1 MEDQIKDKNSEIKKI
16 IILIAVIVVLS
27 ILFFMFEQ
35 IKPAY
40 TPNTVSSEILLGQ
53 SECQEKINKWCNDCF
68 FANNQKTDVW
78 NIGGTKIGEILAKC
92 SVNYFQT
99 DWTAEQD
106 CTGNAID
113 CCLPQIDL
121 PIE

>member
-1 MEDQIKDKNSEIKKI
+1 MVNKKI
-16 IILIAVIVVLS
+16 VLIIVVIIAFVLIFYWQINLIFFPKYLS
-27 ILFFMFEQ
+27 
-35 IKPAY
+35 
-40 TPNTVSSEILLGQ
+40 Q

-68 FANNQKTDVW
+68 SANNKKTDVW
-78 NIGGTKIGEILAKC
+78 NNPGTKIGEQLSKC

-113 CCLPQIDL
+113 YCLPQIDL